1 MDQVTRRILSSF
13 SSLMAM
19 FRSYFVCY
27 GIRQASTSTRRP
39 DFETEIAALDED
51 WQGRTIAV
59 MLRHT
64 KGR

>member
-1 MDQVTRRILSSF
+1 MV
-13 SSLMAM
+13 M
-19 FRSYFVCY
+19 FRSYFVFY
-27 GIRQASTSTRRP
+27 GIRQASKSTRLP
-39 DFETEIAALDED
+39 DFETEIAALDEH